1 LKINSKAAACMYTRE
16 DENLH
21 LGAHHNA
28 RLCPCPLWP
37 LLSEAYQPSALSWEK
52 KIIRKIALF
61 VLEKCWGQETT
72 MNGKKAGDR
81 KLKLCYQKGIVLY
94 FVLPDLTV
102 LWPEFTIYIVLCS
115 GVVCGHDSWNCYT
128 SNQTAFLPGAV
139 DTAPSCWSSRSI
151 WITLLVMWSDFL
163 VVVWSKES
171 DLIILMGSFQIG
183 IFYGSILWFCDSF
196 FFTRHQLLEVQ
207 CLFIPQLFKYLLWSS
222 PPLGK
227 TDSCFPQGKM
237 SA

>member
-1 LKINSKAAACMYTRE
+1 MKINSKAAACMYTRE

-28 RLCPCPLWP
+28 RLCPCPLWL

-52 KIIRKIALF
+52 KNNQENSLICIRKMLRTRNNDEW
-61 VLEKCWGQETT
+61 EKSRRQETKT
-72 MNGKKAGDR
+72 
-81 KLKLCYQKGIVLY
+81 VLSKRNCL
-94 FVLPDLTV
+94 VLPDLTV

-151 WITLLVMWSDFL
+151 WITLLVMWSDIL

-171 DLIILMGSFQIG
+171 DSIILMGSFQIG

-196 FFTRHQLLEVQ
+196 FFTHHQLLEVQ